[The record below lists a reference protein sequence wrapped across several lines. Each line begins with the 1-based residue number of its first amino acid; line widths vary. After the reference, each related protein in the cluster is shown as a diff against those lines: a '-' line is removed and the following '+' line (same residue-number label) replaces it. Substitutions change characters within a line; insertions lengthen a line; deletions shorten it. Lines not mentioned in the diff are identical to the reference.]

1 MTGAE
6 SKLQE
11 VKERWNKA
19 VGVDRRPREVWQGEV
34 RRHGQLKKQGK
45 EKEFLVREEG
55 REDTTLI
62 RRVLEKIAGARIH
75 SRERSLTE
83 T

>member
-19 VGVDRRPREVWQGEV
+19 VGVDRCPREVWQGEV